1 MSTNLKNGYGI
12 SLNEWVL
19 DNDIKNELR
28 LILIISSLSANKGF
42 SNATNTYF
50 AELFEET
57 EESISRKINKLIKK
71 GYLEVEYDKKGTV
84 VIGRRLRLTKLSM
97 ADDKIINGVNN
108 IKINKEN
115 NIIINNNNIAKE
127 KFKEPSLEDIQK
139 YIDEK
144 KLNVIA
150 KDFYDYFEAG
160 NWKDSKG
167 KKVKNWK
174 QKIITWSKYHKKS
187 ENKKWWEED
196 E

>member
-71 GYLEVEYDKKGTV
+71 GYLEVEYDKKGTA

-174 QKIITWSKYHKKS
+174 QKIITWSKYYKKS